1 MAHGKK
7 RPTARG
13 APKASALNKRVDA
26 FLKDFDREVRARL
39 AQVRAAGES
48 LKKDVENLSNMEVLR
63 LPLALRKMNW
73 VAFLALGG
81 SDKALEQVASVKRGG
96 HRGDHPAGLQGHP
109 DALPDRQERPLLS
122 SGIHSMTALVHLPSG
137 LLMRIS
143 KQAIETIDE
152 EMETSLLPAGKKSRQ
167 ENQAAVD
174 PEVAPQKPGKVQ
186 TSTKRPPNSK
196 RTRPPSSRAKNFRKR
211 LSKVNPI
218 TPASQ
223 GNPTKAATP
232 LFTPAGKFDSSV
244 FRTPGLRA
252 PAAHERVFS
261 ISVNGSPLAD
271 RSEVFLTVPLGGG
284 ENVRIRASELSERDL
299 TGLSAQALGSVKKL
313 SSQLVHLCNRLGS
326 HK

>member
-1 MAHGKK
+1 MAPGKK

-13 APKASALNKRVDA
+13 APKASALDKRLNA

-39 AQVRAAGES
+39 AQGQVAGES
-48 LKKDVENLSNMEVLR
+48 LKKNAEKLSNMEVLR
-63 LPLALRKMNW
+63 LPLPLRKMKW
-73 VAFLALGG
+73 PAFLALGS
-81 SDKALEQVASVKRGG
+81 SDKAMERVASSEV
-96 HRGDHPAGLQGHP
+96 DIS
-109 DALPDRQERPLLS
+109 EITLLAS
-122 SGIHSMTALVHLPSG
+122 RAIRTPFRTAKKA
-137 LLMRIS
+137 
-143 KQAIETIDE
+143 KQAIETINE
-152 EMETSLLPAGKKSRQ
+152 EMEASLLPAGKKSRQ

-174 PEVAPQKPGKVQ
+174 PEVAPQKPEKVQ

-196 RTRPPSSRAKNFRKR
+196 RARPPSSRAKNFRKR

-261 ISVNGSPLAD
+261 ISMNGSPLAD
-271 RSEVFLTVPLGGG
+271 RSEVSLMVPLGGG
-284 ENVRIRASELSERDL
+284 ENFRIRASELSERDL
-299 TGLSAQALGSVKKL
+299 KGLSAQALCSVKKL
-313 SSQLVHLCNRLGS
+313 SSQLEYLCSRLGS

>member
-1 MAHGKK
+1 MAQGKR

-81 SDKALEQVASVKRGG
+81 SDKALEQVASSEV
-96 HRGDHPAGLQGHP
+96 DIA
-109 DALPDRQERPLLS
+109 EITLLAS
-122 SGIHSMTALVHLPSG
+122 RAIRTPFRTAKKA
-137 LLMRIS
+137 

-196 RTRPPSSRAKNFRKR
+196 RTRPPSSRAKNFRK
-211 LSKVNPI
+211 
-218 TPASQ
+218 
-223 GNPTKAATP
+223 
-232 LFTPAGKFDSSV
+232 SV

-299 TGLSAQALGSVKKL
+299 AGLSAQALGSVKKL

>member
-1 MAHGKK
+1 MAPGKK

-13 APKASALNKRVDA
+13 APKASALDKRLNA

-39 AQVRAAGES
+39 AQGQVAGES
-48 LKKDVENLSNMEVLR
+48 LKKNAEKLSNMEVLR
-63 LPLALRKMNW
+63 LPLPLRKMKW
-73 VAFLALGG
+73 PAFLALGS
-81 SDKALEQVASVKRGG
+81 SDKAMERVASV
-96 HRGDHPAGLQGHP
+96 
-109 DALPDRQERPLLS
+109 
-122 SGIHSMTALVHLPSG
+122 T
-137 LLMRIS
+137 
-143 KQAIETIDE
+143 KQAIETINE
-152 EMETSLLPAGKKSRQ
+152 EMEASLLPAGKKSRQ

-174 PEVAPQKPGKVQ
+174 PEVAPQKPEKVQ

-196 RTRPPSSRAKNFRKR
+196 RARPPSSRAKNFRKSR

-261 ISVNGSPLAD
+261 ISMNGSPLAD
-271 RSEVFLTVPLGGG
+271 RSEVSLMVPLGGG
-284 ENVRIRASELSERDL
+284 ENFRIRASELSERDL
-299 TGLSAQALGSVKKL
+299 KGLSAQALCSVKKL
-313 SSQLVHLCNRLGS
+313 SSQLEYLCSRLGS

>member
-1 MAHGKK
+1 MAQGKR

-81 SDKALEQVASVKRGG
+81 SDKALEQVASSEV
-96 HRGDHPAGLQGHP
+96 DIA
-109 DALPDRQERPLLS
+109 EITLLAS
-122 SGIHSMTALVHLPSG
+122 RAIRTPFRTAKKA
-137 LLMRIS
+137 

-196 RTRPPSSRAKNFRKR
+196 RTRPPSSRAKNFRKSR

-223 GNPTKAATP
+223 GNPSKAATP

-299 TGLSAQALGSVKKL
+299 AGLSAQALGSVKKL